1 MYYEYKETEWEKRNR
16 ESKKCIYMPQS
27 MRDKLSALQG
37 ELQSKGIE
45 VSYSSLIR
53 KAFDIAFSQLQIE
66 CKSMT
71 QNELAEG
78 KCQW

>member
-1 MYYEYKETEWEKRNR
+1 MYYDYKETEWEKRNR
-16 ESKKCIYMPQS
+16 ESKKCIYMPQV
-27 MRDKLSALQG
+27 MRDKLALLQK
-37 ELQSKGIE
+37 ELKGKGIE

-53 KAFDIAFSQLQIE
+53 RSFDIAFHQLQIE